1 MSPEEKE
8 LLNNI
13 IEKVEENND
22 MLRSMQRSMKWAR
35 IMSTIYWVFIIG
47 SAVGAYYL
55 IQPYI
60 EAVTSAYGGAKSTI
74 GGSVGGFSD
83 TLKELLQ

>member
-60 EAVTSAYGGAKSTI
+60 EAITGAYGGAR
-74 GGSVGGFSD
+74 D
-83 TLKELLQ
+83 TFGISIDGLKELFQ